1 MSFATSHLA
10 TCAGELY
17 KSKDATGDFTLTCQ
31 GKVIKAHSFI
41 LSMGS
46 EYFKTALNTAVGDN
60 SKTMEVKE
68 FSYEV
73 LSTAVDFMYGIEI
86 PEDFNNR
93 DELKNLLHMADQYLM
108 GDLKNAVSFRIGKDL
123 NVENIF
129 DTSHLAEQFGAVALS
144 EKCAEFI
151 FENAAAIEDEKLAEM
166 KEGVVMASLVQK
178 FFKES
183 KRNSWM
189 TKLFG
194 KRADFKR
201 REHFGPEEDYK
212 GYVMSRIK
220 PKMFVSLNT
229 SGNWQHSS
237 GRYKVDKGS
246 VGFVVNTSSASVTV
260 KWLTG
265 SLTDFE
271 GEGPSE
277 NLDLLTSPVT
287 FSC

>member
-1 MSFATSHLA
+1 M
-10 TCAGELY
+10 
-17 KSKDATGDFTLTCQ
+17 
-31 GKVIKAHSFI
+31 
-41 LSMGS
+41 
-46 EYFKTALNTAVGDN
+46 GDN

-108 GDLKNAVSFRIGKDL
+108 GDLKNAVSFHIGKNL

-129 DTSHLAEQFGAVALS
+129 DTSHLAEQFGAMALS
-144 EKCAEFI
+144 AKCAEFI
-151 FENAAAIEDEKLAEM
+151 FENVAAIEDEKLAEM
-166 KEGVVMASLVQK
+166 KEGVVMASLAKK
-178 FFKES
+178 FVKES
-183 KRNSWM
+183 KRDSWM
-189 TKLFG
+189 S
-194 KRADFKR
+194 KRSDFKR
-201 REHFGPEEDYK
+201 REDFEPEEDYK